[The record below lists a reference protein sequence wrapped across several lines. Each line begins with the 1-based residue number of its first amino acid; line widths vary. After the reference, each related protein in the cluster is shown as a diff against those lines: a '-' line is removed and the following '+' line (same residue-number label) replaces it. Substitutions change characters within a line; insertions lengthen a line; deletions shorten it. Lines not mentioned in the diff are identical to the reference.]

1 MSESA
6 TTVRLRPVEATDWQ
20 AVHSWGSLPEFCRY
34 QSWGPNTPEQSRT
47 FVETAVA
54 AWSQNPQT
62 RYVYVA
68 CIDEQAVGMGE
79 LRVRESEH
87 RQGEIAYGLHPQ
99 YWGRGLGTMF
109 GRELLRIG
117 FEYLSLHRVYATCDP
132 RNLGSAGVI
141 RRLGMAYEGRLRHTS
156 LIRDGWRDSDIYS
169 LLEDEWRA
177 KGHQA
182 HGLGQQ
188 QRRGQGQARRQE
200 QETEAER

>member
-1 MSESA
+1 MSEAA

-34 QSWGPNTPEQSRT
+34 QAWGPNTPEQSRT
-47 FVETAVA
+47 FVEAAVA

-62 RYVYVA
+62 RHVYVA
-68 CIDEQAVGMGE
+68 YIGEQVVGMGE

-87 RQGEIAYGLHPQ
+87 RQGEISYGLHPRC
-99 YWGRGLGTMF
+99 WGRGLGTML

-141 RRLGMAYEGRLRHTS
+141 RRLGMAYEGRLRHTL

-169 LLEDEWRA
+169 ILEDEWRA
-177 KGHQA
+177 KDHQGR
-182 HGLGQQ
+182 GLGQQ
-188 QRRGQGQARRQE
+188 RGQGLGQRQE
-200 QETEAER
+200 EGMEAER

>member
-1 MSESA
+1 MSESV

-20 AVHSWGSLPEFCRY
+20 AVHTWGSLPEFCRY
-34 QSWGPNTPEQSRT
+34 QPWGPNTSEQSRT

-68 CIDEQAVGMGE
+68 YIDERAVGMGE

-87 RQGEIAYGLHPQ
+87 RQGEISYGLHPQ
-99 YWGRGLGTMF
+99 WWGRGLGTML

-141 RRLGMAYEGRLRHTS
+141 RRLGMAYEGRLRHTL

-169 LLEDEWRA
+169 VLESEWRA
-177 KGHQA
+177 KGH
-182 HGLGQQ
+182 HGQGPGPGQQ
-188 QRRGQGQARRQE
+188 RQGRE
-200 QETEAER
+200 QGHEQDTER